1 MAGTIVEST
10 KTNHGEIT
18 LDLSAAAGPAAGERQ
33 EDDQG
38 RQEDRKTDGGGDGW
52 ERGGRDG
59 AGTFPAG
66 ALAHLPCCH
75 TNGDTIRVGLKDGG
89 RRFFFSR
96 GRSGDGGTEADQG
109 GRLLSGKKG
118 WEWEDRYGPKWPAPV
133 GAYGESGGGR

>member
-1 MAGTIVEST
+1 MAGTRVEPS

-38 RQEDRKTDGGGDGW
+38 RPEDRKTDGGGDGW
-52 ERGGRDG
+52 EQGGRDG
-59 AGTFPAG
+59 AGTSRAG

-89 RRFFFSR
+89 GRFFFC
-96 GRSGDGGTEADQG
+96 QG
-109 GRLLSGKKG
+109 EEG
-118 WEWEDRYGPKWPAPV
+118 
-133 GAYGESGGGR
+133 